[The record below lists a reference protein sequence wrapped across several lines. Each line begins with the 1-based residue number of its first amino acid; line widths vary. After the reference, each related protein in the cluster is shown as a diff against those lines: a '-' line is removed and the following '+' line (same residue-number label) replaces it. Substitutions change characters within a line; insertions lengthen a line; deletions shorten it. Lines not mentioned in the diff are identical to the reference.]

1 MSSPGFG
8 GNDYSAPQTR
18 ALSAITNSPNPS
30 ADDFASQEKV
40 AALLQRHDYQIKALA
55 SGQQQ
60 LQQGVND
67 ATQNP
72 IQQIQQL
79 LADFI
84 VLLGGGQ
91 LADGALDFGALQ
103 YILPTLGALFGLG
116 DGPFPIDLF
125 QAAERFFLGYVVP
138 TKQFTDVINTMIGAW
153 MQVFG
158 IDPKFIK
165 DTKALITAV
174 GQLFGEVGN
183 LLPSLNTFFGAMG
196 MANGAADLGPLGM
209 VLGPIVKL
217 FSGINLADFGNVIEF
232 ITAAIDPWIVK
243 LTKVIDFTNEV
254 LAVLGSGVDV
264 VNDPLPQLIVPWQ
277 NLMRFLGNVQ
287 LTVESFNPVAAAQ
300 SWLGSLLL
308 PISGFSTVQPNLQVD
323 PGFDD
328 SNDIGDAGDGKNW
341 TRENLDPPVT
351 DGDWIWDLV
360 GNTASGSATVH
371 ANGVDHGLL
380 GTVVYVE
387 EGQTFDF
394 DAYVSWSGLTAST
407 GAIGLHIKTD
417 DGTNTL
423 IASVTAPDTTG
434 DWTHLSGSY
443 TVPAA
448 VTSIR
453 LRLFVGSGATAG
465 QVWFDDTNIRRT
477 NLIHQGLIQDLE
489 DDLATLSG
497 FFSSLLTAAGAG
509 DVAEL
514 GSAIAGAVSN
524 AAAALSKIGDMLTAA
539 VVSTPAE
546 LGAAI
551 VAAANAAG
559 SAGTQI
565 QSIINNSEAAD
576 AGAVGT
582 AILTAVTNAGSA
594 LSQLGALIT
603 NSAEADAGALGSAL
617 AGAISSAQSA
627 INQLGDI
634 ITNSTQAD
642 AAAVGAALAGA
653 ATNAANAIG
662 QVADIV
668 NNAGAADAA
677 AVGSALA
684 TASSD
689 ASSAVGQLQ
698 DAATNALGGAAAA
711 ATDFG
716 EALSSGITAWF
727 NAWTG
732 SSAAQASATD
742 IASAAATQ
750 ASATQASATSI
761 ADLQASLAG
770 VYGSG
775 VGGLKAVES
784 FSGDTL
790 PADFTSVGATLAAHT
805 AKYNVGSAQGDA
817 QTVTG
822 IWSSPP
828 PSGGYY
834 YLILR
839 ANASL
844 TTYVYLK
851 IGSDGSAEL
860 GCVVAGIKTVLD
872 TAAPAL
878 GSGGLSFRANSPYT
892 LSVDAAYIFN
902 FSFYQANAPGE
913 ASYSDSSHVSQLG
926 SSYRTGAFGTDETSL
941 PGSIAAWDFFDTE
954 SFGPAAA
961 YVATSESTNST
972 TYTDLTTTTDQV
984 TVNVGSSGM
993 VIVFLSAHMTNSASN
1008 QAYMGFALSGANT
1021 GAASDSYCVSA
1032 QPYPGGQPYTI
1043 GVPYLLTGL
1052 SPGATTFK
1060 AKYRVQGYT
1069 GTFDSRHIAVIPL

>member
-1 MSSPGFG
+1 MAFTAGELEAIGQQLLRGFIQWVVQALVG
-8 GNDYSAPQTR
+8 VVTGQTLSAVLGQLSAWSNDLGTDVSD
-18 ALSAITNSPNPS
+18 ALSYWSTVFSETGQTTA
-30 ADDFASQEKV
+30 ADL
-40 AALLQRHDYQIKALA
+40 AAFINQ
-55 SGQQQ
+55 
-60 LQQGVND
+60 
-67 ATQNP
+67 
-72 IQQIQQL
+72 IQQIM
-79 LADFI
+79 
-84 VLLGGGQ
+84 
-91 LADGALDFGALQ
+91 
-103 YILPTLGALFGLG
+103 
-116 DGPFPIDLF
+116 
-125 QAAERFFLGYVVP
+125 
-138 TKQFTDVINTMIGAW
+138 N
-153 MQVFG
+153 
-158 IDPKFIK
+158 
-165 DTKALITAV
+165 
-174 GQLFGEVGN
+174 
-183 LLPSLNTFFGAMG
+183 
-196 MANGAADLGPLGM
+196 
-209 VLGPIVKL
+209 
-217 FSGINLADFGNVIEF
+217 
-232 ITAAIDPWIVK
+232 
-243 LTKVIDFTNEV
+243 
-254 LAVLGSGVDV
+254 
-264 VNDPLPQLIVPWQ
+264 
-277 NLMRFLGNVQ
+277 
-287 LTVESFNPVAAAQ
+287 
-300 SWLGSLLL
+300 
-308 PISGFSTVQPNLQVD
+308 
-323 PGFDD
+323 
-328 SNDIGDAGDGKNW
+328 
-341 TRENLDPPVT
+341 
-351 DGDWIWDLV
+351 
-360 GNTASGSATVH
+360 
-371 ANGVDHGLL
+371 
-380 GTVVYVE
+380 
-387 EGQTFDF
+387 
-394 DAYVSWSGLTAST
+394 
-407 GAIGLHIKTD
+407 
-417 DGTNTL
+417 
-423 IASVTAPDTTG
+423 
-434 DWTHLSGSY
+434 
-443 TVPAA
+443 
-448 VTSIR
+448 
-453 LRLFVGSGATAG
+453 
-465 QVWFDDTNIRRT
+465 
-477 NLIHQGLIQDLE
+477 
-489 DDLATLSG
+489 
-497 FFSSLLTAAGAG
+497 
-509 DVAEL
+509 
-514 GSAIAGAVSN
+514 AIAV
-524 AAAALSKIGDMLTAA
+524 ALGQPSGTDY
-539 VVSTPAE
+539 TP
-546 LGAAI
+546 
-551 VAAANAAG
+551 
-559 SAGTQI
+559 TQI
-565 QSIINNSEAAD
+565 QSFLAEIPVGNVAGLETALDDLLSVSTWESFLSD
-576 AGAVGT
+576 A
-582 AILTAVTNAGSA
+582 NAA
-594 LSQLGALIT
+594 LSTGGSDLAHFITGLGAIPQGNIENLGTDLAALLPTSTWTAFLSDANAALGTGGSDLAHLIT
-603 NSAEADAGALGSAL
+603 GF
-617 AGAISSAQSA
+617 SA
-627 INQLGDI
+627 IPIGNVASLGDYLTHLASTGLYDASAGFGNLGASVLRNLNGTGQFDATQL
-634 ITNSTQAD
+634 TNWASVTGGEIQQ
-642 AAAVGAALAGA
+642 AAVSGLTTLASDVSTA

>member
-1 MSSPGFG
+1 MTLPNNIAPSPLPLFPVTGVPSGIPG
-8 GNDYSAPQTR
+8 GNTIADLAGRTQEAIQAILAAEVQASTNWNAATAAVWGTLRRGISLLQAAFEAFLQQITGSDATYESLEAVLAAANSFFSGQWT
-18 ALSAITNSPNPS
+18 ALSNLGTAIAQFVENAG
-30 ADDFASQEKV
+30 ADTLAALGTAVANLITGYANLLTALYGAESIASQ
-40 AALLQRHDYQIKALA
+40 
-55 SGQQQ
+55 
-60 LQQGVND
+60 
-67 ATQNP
+67 
-72 IQQIQQL
+72 
-79 LADFI
+79 
-84 VLLGGGQ
+84 
-91 LADGALDFGALQ
+91 
-103 YILPTLGALFGLG
+103 ILVSAIPTEIPQAN
-116 DGPFPIDLF
+116 ISDL
-125 QAAERFFLGYVVP
+125 V
-138 TKQFTDVINTMIGAW
+138 TD
-153 MQVFG
+153 
-158 IDPKFIK
+158 
-165 DTKALITAV
+165 L
-174 GQLFGEVGN
+174 GN
-183 LLPSLNTFFGAMG
+183 LLPTGTWNSFLSQANTALQTGGSDLTHLITGFAAIPIGNVTSLGGYLT
-196 MANGAADLGPLGM
+196 
-209 VLGPIVKL
+209 
-217 FSGINLADFGNVIEF
+217 NLASTGLYDASAGFGNLG
-232 ITAAIDPWIVK
+232 AS
-243 LTKVIDFTNEV
+243 V
-254 LAVLGSGVDV
+254 LR
-264 VNDPLPQLIVPWQ
+264 
-277 NLMRFLGNVQ
+277 NLNGTGQFDATQ
-287 LTVESFNPVAAAQ
+287 LTNWASVTGGEIQQAA
-300 SWLGSLLL
+300 
-308 PISGFSTVQPNLQVD
+308 V
-323 PGFDD
+323 
-328 SNDIGDAGDGKNW
+328 
-341 TRENLDPPVT
+341 
-351 DGDWIWDLV
+351 
-360 GNTASGSATVH
+360 
-371 ANGVDHGLL
+371 
-380 GTVVYVE
+380 
-387 EGQTFDF
+387 
-394 DAYVSWSGLTAST
+394 SGLTTLAS
-407 GAIGLHIKTD
+407 D
-417 DGTNTL
+417 
-423 IASVTAPDTTG
+423 
-434 DWTHLSGSY
+434 
-443 TVPAA
+443 
-448 VTSIR
+448 
-453 LRLFVGSGATAG
+453 
-465 QVWFDDTNIRRT
+465 
-477 NLIHQGLIQDLE
+477 
-489 DDLATLSG
+489 
-497 FFSSLLTAAGAG
+497 
-509 DVAEL
+509 
-514 GSAIAGAVSN
+514 
-524 AAAALSKIGDMLTAA
+524 
-539 VVSTPAE
+539 VST
-546 LGAAI
+546 
-551 VAAANAAG
+551 
-559 SAGTQI
+559 
-565 QSIINNSEAAD
+565 
-576 AGAVGT
+576 
-582 AILTAVTNAGSA
+582 
-594 LSQLGALIT
+594 
-603 NSAEADAGALGSAL
+603 
-617 AGAISSAQSA
+617 
-627 INQLGDI
+627 
-634 ITNSTQAD
+634 
-642 AAAVGAALAGA
+642 A